1 MEQERRR
8 HPRYC
13 QKGIELAVARPGIK
27 GILSV
32 KPTVECLDFS
42 LTGLNFASDQAF
54 QANETVIIDLCVF
67 GLRADEL
74 RASVICTEELDS
86 GMFCNRVRFCFEEKS
101 MQKPEISRILLQ
113 IEDRLRIESEFPM
126 ESGSANRA

>member
-74 RASVICTEELDS
+74 RASGRTAYEVMLVQPVERLSI
-86 GMFCNRVRFCFEEKS
+86 FE
-101 MQKPEISRILLQ
+101 ILQ
-113 IEDRLRIESEFPM
+113 V
-126 ESGSANRA
+126 AVV